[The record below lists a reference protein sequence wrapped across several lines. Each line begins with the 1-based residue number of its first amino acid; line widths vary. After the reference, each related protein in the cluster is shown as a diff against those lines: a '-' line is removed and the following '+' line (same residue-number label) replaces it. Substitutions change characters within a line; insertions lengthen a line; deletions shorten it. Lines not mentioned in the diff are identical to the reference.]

1 MLSPEKRKE
10 YMEYLGYEYN
20 AKGIKQLQY
29 KYFTRK
35 QDIDGKYGPDT
46 DKLLRHV
53 RNVKKF
59 TKNFKPEEFKCDC
72 GGRHCTGYPSWMK
85 MTELKNLQTIRDHY
99 NKPMKVTCGLRCKGR
114 NKELQ
119 GSIQNSLHLS
129 GYATDFY
136 MQGVTDTLA
145 NRKKAVK
152 YFKTLPYFH
161 YAYGNGINSYGSAV
175 SAPYMGNAMH
185 IDSNKAVA
193 KKKSSTK
200 SSTKKADS
208 STKVVK
214 VQTNADKIVAKA
226 KAFCWPYG
234 TKKSKYKYKTGHA
247 TSKYKAALKKY
258 MHKKAKISQT
268 DCGYFVNTCVR
279 AAGISKTFKALPAK
293 ASQPYPKLPST
304 MKIVHN
310 GGKIP
315 KGFLKPGDI
324 IRYKKKNGHQ
334 HTLMYYGNGKMASA
348 ARGHRFPVIQKDTH
362 QYHAKNVKLKTL
374 QVLRAK
380 ER

>member
-1 MLSPEKRKE
+1 
-10 YMEYLGYEYN
+10 
-20 AKGIKQLQY
+20 
-29 KYFTRK
+29 
-35 QDIDGKYGPDT
+35 
-46 DKLLRHV
+46 
-53 RNVKKF
+53 
-59 TKNFKPEEFKCDC
+59 
-72 GGRHCTGYPSWMK
+72 
-85 MTELKNLQTIRDHY
+85 MTELKNLQSIRDHY
-99 NKPMKVTCGLRCKGR
+99 GKPMKVTCGLRCKGR

-200 SSTKKADS
+200 SSTKKEDS
-208 STKVVK
+208 STKIVK
-214 VQTNADKIVAKA
+214 VQTNADKLVAKA
-226 KAFCWPYG
+226 KELCWPYG
-234 TKKSKYKYKTGHA
+234 TKNSKYKYKTGHA
-247 TSKYKAALKKY
+247 TAKYKAALKKY

-268 DCGYFVNTCVR
+268 DCGYCMNTIAR
-279 AAGISKTFKALPAK
+279 AAGISKTFKALPGK
-293 ASQPYPKLPST
+293 ASQPYPKVPST
-304 MKIVHN
+304 MKIVHS

-324 IRYKKKNGHQ
+324 VRYKKKNGHQ
-334 HTLMYYGNGKMASA
+334 HTLMYIGGGKMASA

-362 QYHAKNVKLKTL
+362 QYHGSNVKLKTL
-374 QVLRAK
+374 QVIRAK